1 VSPRP
6 DAAAKHEAPT
16 AMAEINREMI
26 AQRLDPSSIAIHV
39 RSEDEGLI
47 AIVTPGSLNDLDEM
61 P

>member
-39 RSEDEGLI
+39 RSEDTRLI
-47 AIVTPGSLNDLDEM
+47 AIVTPVSMKDGDEV